1 MRGTLTDEEIAARN
15 VIPTTN
21 PAGEPH
27 CIIAD
32 VYDAIKYGADGTGG
46 TSGIVAAEDP
56 FATLDEMFEA
66 LDRARTDFCKE
77 D

>member
-1 MRGTLTDEEIAARN
+1 M
-15 VIPTTN
+15 
-21 PAGEPH
+21 PAGMLRCCVGGRRGKGAPNTPSR
-27 CIIAD
+27 AAASS
-32 VYDAIKYGADGTGG
+32 AIGTGG

>member
-1 MRGTLTDEEIAARN
+1 MQAAGIHN
-15 VIPTTN
+15 GAN
-21 PAGEPH
+21 
-27 CIIAD
+27 